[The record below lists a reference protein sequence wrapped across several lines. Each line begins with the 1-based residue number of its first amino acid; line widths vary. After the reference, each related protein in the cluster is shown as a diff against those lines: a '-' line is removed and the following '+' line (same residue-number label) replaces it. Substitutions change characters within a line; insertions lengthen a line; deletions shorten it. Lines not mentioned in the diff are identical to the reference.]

1 MDEETYIDPEVK
13 ELHKALHIAW
23 VLLGRCDMALE
34 QLELPYTSAKSR
46 HAIIEKMRAEILH
59 AMGSAQ

>member
-1 MDEETYIDPEVK
+1 MSEEAYIDPEVK
-13 ELHKALHIAW
+13 ELRKALHTAW

-34 QLELPYTSAKSR
+34 QIDGPYLSVKGR
-46 HAIIEKMRAEILH
+46 RAIIEKMRKEILH